1 MKRISRNV
9 KFLGLV
15 SLFNDFSSEMVYPLI
30 PIFLTSVL
38 NAPMAVIGIIEG
50 IAESTSS
57 LLKVFSGWYSD
68 RLKKR
73 LPFAITGYTLS
84 AVSRPILAVAFGWPV
99 VLLARFVDRLGKG
112 VRTSARDALIADS
125 THEDHRGRAFGYHRA
140 LDTMGA
146 IGGPLVAFIFLHFS
160 GESFRTLFLLASIP
174 AVIGVVLLIL
184 FVKETAV
191 TGKKT
196 DPVLAGRIFSGLGRP
211 FSLFLVVTGIFAIG
225 NSSDAFLILRAKDVG
240 FSTTT
245 VILIYVL
252 YNCSYALLSY
262 PAGILSDRIG
272 RKGVMISGYLLFA
285 LVYTGIALTPN
296 PSYFWLIFVVY
307 GFYVAL
313 TEGVSKAM
321 IADVV
326 EPGRIATAMGAWQ
339 TLTGLATFFASFV
352 AGLLWQYIGP
362 TAPFV
367 YGAGAAILASL
378 LFAVLIR
385 DRK

>member
-1 MKRISRNV
+1 MI
-9 KFLGLV
+9 
-15 SLFNDFSSEMVYPLI
+15 YPII

-99 VLLARFVDRLGKG
+99 VLLARFIDRLGKG

-146 IGGPLVAFIFLHFS
+146 VGGPLVAFIFLHFS
-160 GESFRTLFLLASIP
+160 GEGFRTLFLLASIP
-174 AVIGVVLLIL
+174 AVIGVVLLVL
-184 FVKETAV
+184 FVRETAV
-191 TGKKT
+191 TRKKA
-196 DPVLAGRIFSGLGRP
+196 DPAPVGRIFSGLGRP

-240 FSTTT
+240 FSTSS

-272 RKGVMISGYLLFA
+272 RKSVMISGYLIFA
-285 LVYTGIALTPN
+285 LVYTGIALTTN

-307 GFYVAL
+307 GFYVAF

-339 TLTGLATFFASFV
+339 TIVGLATFFASFV

-362 TAPFV
+362 AAPFV
-367 YGAGAAILASL
+367 YGAGTAILASL
-378 LFAVLIR
+378 LFVVLIR